1 MNTKIANPLKNCQN
15 SANKSKMIQPW
26 FKYCFLS
33 CFLMMSLYS
42 QSEKPNFIF
51 IMTDDHG
58 WSQFGHIPHPE
69 MKEAKS
75 KYLETPNLTRIAEEG
90 MRFTRAYS
98 PASLC
103 TPTRRSIL
111 CGASTARSGTEF
123 KSSFIPHEHM
133 TMPRALKMADENYVC
148 AHFGKWGEHMIS
160 TPEQCGYDLSDGE
173 TGNVTGGM
181 EDKFQP
187 FHIMD
192 DPKRTNSVTD
202 RTITFIREQKS
213 AGKPFYAQVSYYATH
228 LSVELEEKSLK
239 KFQKKGEP
247 DRRYTAGFAGMLEE
261 TDSAIGRILDALD
274 ELGIA
279 DNTYVI
285 FSSDNGGRG
294 EIPGA
299 AAEGLDPNY
308 PLKGYKHTLNE
319 GGIRVPFYVRG
330 PKVKANS
337 WCHEVVS
344 SYDLL
349 PSFYELAGG
358 AKELPETVDGG
369 SFVHLIHDKAVKP
382 VKRAVGG
389 LVFHR
394 PRQRESVYTKGR
406 YKLLLNWNGETPGQ
420 AELYNTLA
428 DATESNNLAHQLPE
442 RVEDMKKKLVTFLE
456 SVDAETVKD
465 YPKMRKN
472 KY

>member
-1 MNTKIANPLKNCQN
+1 MKFTFYASLLMAFIC
-15 SANKSKMIQPW
+15 SANT
-26 FKYCFLS
+26 
-33 CFLMMSLYS
+33 
-42 QSEKPNFIF
+42 KPNFIF

-58 WSQFGHIPHPE
+58 WSQFSHIPHPT

-75 KYLETPNLTRIAEEG
+75 QYLETPNLTRLVEEG
-90 MRFTRAYS
+90 MRFTRGYS

-133 TMPRALKMADENYVC
+133 TMPRAIKMADENYVC
-148 AHFGKWGEHMIS
+148 AHFGKWGEHMVS

-187 FHIMD
+187 YHIMD

-202 RTITFIREQKS
+202 RTIAFIKEQKS
-213 AGKPFYAQVSYYATH
+213 SGKPFYAQVSYYATH

-239 KFQKKGEP
+239 KFQGKGEP
-247 DRRYTAGFAGMLEE
+247 DRRYTAGFAGMLQE
-261 TDSAIGRILDALD
+261 TDRAIGRILDALD
-274 ELGIA
+274 ELEIA

-299 AAEGLDPNY
+299 ATEGLDPNY
-308 PLKGYKHTLNE
+308 PLTGYKHTLNE

-330 PKVKANS
+330 PGVKPNS
-337 WCHEVVS
+337 WSHEIVS

-358 AKELPETVDGG
+358 TEALPETVDGG
-369 SFVHLIHDKAVKP
+369 SFVHLIHDKELDH

-394 PRQRESVYTKGR
+394 PRQRESVYSKGK
-406 YKLLLNWNGETPGQ
+406 YKLLLNWNGESPGQ
-420 AELYNTLA
+420 AELYNTLS
-428 DATESNNLAHQLPE
+428 DATESKNLADQFPE
-442 RVEDMKKKLVTFLE
+442 RVEDMKKKLVHFLK

-465 YPKMRKN
+465 YPKMRAK